1 MELRRV
7 HVGCGWLGMGTGAG
21 AGAGDGDW
29 EEELLCRQ
37 SRESGNPVAS
47 FQLRAVK
54 PRRWVPAFAGMT
66 VCPCFDAPCVD
77 VSLRAPPI
85 PHPLSPA
92 HSGTRSEARRVGKEC
107 VSTCRSRWSPDPK
120 TNNTTYTHS
129 TNPHAFT
136 KLYNK

>member
-29 EEELLCRQ
+29 EEELLCRH

-77 VSLRAPPI
+77 VSLRATLI
-85 PHPLSPA
+85 PHPLRPA
-92 HSGTRSEARRVGKEC
+92 HSGPPALGAPIHPLDRKSVVSGKS
-107 VSTCRSRWSPDPK
+107 VSYREDFGGSRII
-120 TNNTTYTHS
+120 
-129 TNPHAFT
+129 T
-136 KLYNK
+136 K